1 MEIKYIELMLSDFT
15 LYKID
20 KSNILECNC
29 VIKDEYVDCDAF
41 EEEENDNVPLVES
54 LLLVIDD
61 YTKILSYDTEKEF
74 DVNRKDIAQI
84 AIYKEDDSIEMG
96 YVNLTSE
103 NENKNQLNY
112 LTDNRL
118 FITIEE

>member
-103 NENKNQLNY
+103 NKNQLNY

>member
-20 KSNILECNC
+20 KDNILECNC